1 MGLFSKA
8 LLSVSRGFLGL
19 FQCQPVSVILS
30 LYHHPGFVCLL
41 FLLHRTN
48 QSDFFF
54 FFACLFISH
63 NWNVSFVGSGTFCVL
78 FIVISPTSG
87 VVPGIVEAQ
96 RKTLI
101 ATVTCSVYRCGE
113 MAVTAARNCGHFAS
127 SRAILSS
134 SFQVPDLLAIR

>member
-54 FFACLFISH
+54 FCLF
-63 NWNVSFVGSGTFCVL
+63 VYFPQLECKL
-78 FIVISPTSG
+78 C
-87 VVPGIVEAQ
+87 GI
-96 RKTLI
+96 R
-101 ATVTCSVYRCGE
+101 
-113 MAVTAARNCGHFAS
+113 
-127 SRAILSS
+127 
-134 SFQVPDLLAIR
+134 DLLCPLHCYISNFWCSTRNSRSSEEDINCNSYLFSVSLRGDGSYCSQELWAFRLLQSYFVIFFPSP